1 MASKTARRTDPALWD
16 TIRRGVLAGD
26 RGGLPGQ
33 WSARKAQLAVLE
45 YKRRGGS
52 YVGPKTS
59 DLGLVKWTRQ
69 KWRTKSGRPSLET
82 GERYL
87 PSKAIAALSDAE
99 YRATTREK
107 RRAMRSGKQFSRQP
121 LGISTKT
128 AKYRRNPSAG
138 VWLAAFLAVAVFEV
152 ARCKFRVGSDLSS
165 KFM

>member
-1 MASKTARRTDPALWD
+1 MASKTARRTDPALWE
-16 TIRRGVLAGD
+16 TIKRGVLAGD

-45 YKRRGGS
+45 YKRRGGG
-52 YVGPKTS
+52 YVGRKTS

-69 KWRTKSGRPSLET
+69 KWRTKSGKPSLET

-87 PSKAIAALSDAE
+87 PAKAIAALSESE

-107 RRAMRSGKQFSRQP
+107 RRAMRSGEQFSRQP
-121 LGISTKT
+121 LSITKKT
-128 AKYRRNPSAG
+128 AKYRRNPSAPI
-138 VWLAAFLAVAVFEV
+138 WIAAFLVVAAFEV
-152 ARCKFRVGSDLSS
+152 ARRKLTVLGDFPR